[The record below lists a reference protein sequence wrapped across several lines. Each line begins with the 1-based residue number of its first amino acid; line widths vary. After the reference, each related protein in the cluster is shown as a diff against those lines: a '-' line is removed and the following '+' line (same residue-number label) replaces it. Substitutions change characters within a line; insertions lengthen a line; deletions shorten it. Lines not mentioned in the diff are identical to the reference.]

1 MYPQKHFLF
10 SYLIGLIFAKIGIIS
25 YKVAFF
31 VALVGLFI
39 DIDHYIVFIF
49 KRKNMSFKDAWNKAV
64 KGLYHGRSFIH
75 HWAGFI
81 LITIIVILLYF
92 LNRNLF
98 WIIGLGYYSHMFLD
112 YVHLNVLKIREK
124 IIIKKFGI
132 VERIN
137 KFEVLFDIFLI
148 VGIVLLVL

>member
-1 MYPQKHFLF
+1 
-10 SYLIGLIFAKIGIIS
+10 
-25 YKVAFF
+25 
-31 VALVGLFI
+31 
-39 DIDHYIVFIF
+39 
-49 KRKNMSFKDAWNKAV
+49 MSFKDAWNKNI
-64 KGLYHGRSFIH
+64 KGLYSGRSFIH
-75 HWAGFI
+75 HWIGFV
-81 LITIIVILLYF
+81 LIRLIIILLFYF
-92 LNRNLF
+92 NRTLF

>member
-1 MYPQKHFLF
+1 
-10 SYLIGLIFAKIGIIS
+10 
-25 YKVAFF
+25 
-31 VALVGLFI
+31 
-39 DIDHYIVFIF
+39 
-49 KRKNMSFKDAWNKAV
+49 MSFKDAWNKAV